1 MILDKFS
8 IRRITRKI
16 ITMIIWEA
24 WVRLQECHTCIQQ
37 AWTCCVAVEA
47 ACSSEVNPFF
57 FFFKNFQF
65 GLKWAETAPNPS
77 YSGRYNCFFFKAIKK
92 KKGKMHRLT
101 LVFSFPFLFP
111 FHVLFVYFLKKFPN
125 NLVIISI

>member
-1 MILDKFS
+1 MILDEFS

-57 FFFKNFQF
+57 FFFKNNFQF
-65 GLKWAETAPNPS
+65 GLKWAETAPNQS
-77 YSGRYNCFFFKAIKK
+77 YSGRNKCFFFKAIIKK
-92 KKGKMHRLT
+92 KEKRT
-101 LVFSFPFLFP
+101 V
-111 FHVLFVYFLKKFPN
+111 
-125 NLVIISI
+125 